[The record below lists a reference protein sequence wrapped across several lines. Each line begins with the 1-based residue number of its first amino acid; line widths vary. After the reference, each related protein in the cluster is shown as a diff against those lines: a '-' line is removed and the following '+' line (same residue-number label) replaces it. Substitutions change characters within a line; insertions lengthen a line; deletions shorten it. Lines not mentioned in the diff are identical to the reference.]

1 MLTFT
6 VVSTLQVASELNA
19 AMLEVDNK
27 ESAPKLANLLKL
39 LMWTQ
44 GELDIK
50 KVKYPKMTDLAK
62 GEIEDPK

>member
-1 MLTFT
+1 M
-6 VVSTLQVASELNA
+6 QVASELNA

-62 GEIEDPK
+62 GEIEDPKWTKCYAN